1 MSHSVNT
8 PDIFRWK
15 RFTKRGIPSK
25 SKVQLTDGDINQWM
39 KRVEMASEFAIS
51 EVFSPQKTHT
61 GKTRRVV
68 PLQNAEQLQD
78 HDDAYSEAQAV
89 LSDWM
94 NRKLLH
100 ELEMDEEGE
109 ELICSNEMQTPE
121 LIALNQSANLNYK
134 NFDDMYSHLAQEDES
149 FVVHNFLQDLMET
162 EVLDSGIS
170 EDLCLDLEKE
180 KKRGRDPGVTMEL
193 RHRQVKENRVRRE
206 AAQERQRREAEVRRE
221 AREQARRLEW
231 AKQRRKQQEARK
243 QEELLQQ
250 EVIRLR
256 REMQGKRRTEQLARK
271 MERERLEEL
280 HCSQQPVTSLTG
292 CGAQR
297 RLCCREQQV
306 EAKVHILHLQCMQKH
321 FSGWYSVVLE
331 KRVRLGKAAALC
343 DWRRQLRVWRAWR
356 ALVWAK
362 RMEREAERT
371 EEELRMETRR
381 CQVAV
386 ESDWRRL
393 MRRCLND
400 WRLWC
405 RMEKERRELLSQ
417 QEETKRKMADL
428 ISAAA
433 SGKLAAESCT
443 EPPITALHNACNQS
457 DEITRLAQGPVQ
469 RASLAHTTSTLTDRK
484 AAPPTQAW
492 QVTRRHAALSP
503 EDLHQARHGPHL
515 NAVPRCWSAEVRGGR
530 FEHRHAVQKQTI
542 AEQRHLL
549 REQQELISHLQ
560 ETQNFLELR
569 QEAERSAEAAAAL
582 SPVHV
587 KHAASRSGTQANAK
601 GRDANTRS
609 KGVSSEESSALVGPK
624 TTVIHPVALHPA
636 VRAMEERALLRAE
649 RRREVEDMKRRREE
663 ERQAQMK
670 AAEEERQ
677 RQEEK
682 EKRLAA
688 ERRKDER
695 RQQRERELEKQKRA
709 ETEQQLL
716 KRAVEHYH
724 RSLLLHRGLAP
735 WKRLVAGSQ
744 TRMQKAVDHYQWGLQ
759 RRCLLSWLQVAGEA
773 LADKEAHSDQLYK
786 HILLRRAVWA
796 WKRMKRQQTLL
807 GEQAEH
813 FFRARVQRKAFNALL
828 DHATHERLVAWENT
842 QQAAEHSAR
851 QLLRRCFGGWR
862 HLPMVLREEREREAR
877 RQRLRRMVAE
887 VLPDFR
893 SSRVDG
899 LWSSAPRL

>member
-1 MSHSVNT
+1 
-8 PDIFRWK
+8 
-15 RFTKRGIPSK
+15 
-25 SKVQLTDGDINQWM
+25 VQLTDGDINQWM

-170 EDLCLDLEKE
+170 EDLCLDPEKE

-331 KRVRLGKAAALC
+331 KRVRLACGAFLIEGSADKQA
-343 DWRRQLRVWRAWR
+343 
-356 ALVWAK
+356 
-362 RMEREAERT
+362 RT
-371 EEELRMETRR
+371 ESTLQANNSGPLLHRR

-542 AEQRHLL
+542 AEQRRLL

-601 GRDANTRS
+601 GRDANTRYCHEQRCLSSGS
-609 KGVSSEESSALVGPK
+609 KSNTL
-624 TTVIHPVALHPA
+624 LHSLCLPLS
-636 VRAMEERALLRAE
+636 AMEERALLRAE
-649 RRREVEDMKRRREE
+649 RRQEVEDMKRRREE

-744 TRMQKAVDHYQWGLQ
+744 TRMQ
-759 RRCLLSWLQVAGEA
+759 
-773 LADKEAHSDQLYK
+773 
-786 HILLRRAVWA
+786 
-796 WKRMKRQQTLL
+796 MKRQQTLL

-828 DHATHERLVAWENT
+828 DHATHKRLVAWENT

>member
-221 AREQARRLEW
+221 AREQ
-231 AKQRRKQQEARK
+231 
-243 QEELLQQ
+243 ELLQQ

-256 REMQGKRRTEQLARK
+256 NNVMPPAGNILLACLSKQGEGEAGGTALQSAACNVPDWLWRTETAVLQGAAVAI
-271 MERERLEEL
+271 EIIA
-280 HCSQQPVTSLTG
+280 VIIISL
-292 CGAQR
+292 
-297 RLCCREQQV
+297 LCVCV
-306 EAKVHILHLQCMQKH
+306 FQCMQKH

-443 EPPITALHNACNQS
+443 EPPITALHNYNLS
-457 DEITRLAQGPVQ
+457 LQGPVQ

-601 GRDANTRS
+601 GRDL
-609 KGVSSEESSALVGPK
+609 KCILWKWDDCVCV
-624 TTVIHPVALHPA
+624 
-636 VRAMEERALLRAE
+636 
-649 RRREVEDMKRRREE
+649 
-663 ERQAQMK
+663 Q
-670 AAEEERQ
+670 
-677 RQEEK
+677 
-682 EKRLAA
+682 
-688 ERRKDER
+688 
-695 RQQRERELEKQKRA
+695 RELEKQKRA

-842 QQAAEHSAR
+842 QQAAEHS
-851 QLLRRCFGGWR
+851 LLRRCFGGWR